1 MEPVLTMARDRVVVV
16 GAGVA
21 GLVSAFALAA
31 SGIDVT
37 VVERAAAPGGKMRQI
52 VVGSSHIDSGPTVFT
67 MRWVFDELF
76 AAAGKSFSDH
86 VRLRP
91 LDILARHA
99 WDEHA
104 RLDLFADEARSV
116 DAIGSFAGAAEAARY
131 RAFCR
136 DTKRIYDILE
146 KPFLRA
152 AQPSM
157 GGLIG
162 ANGFRGLVQLPQI
175 KPFSSMWSALSQ
187 YFHDPRLRQL
197 FGRYA
202 TYCGSSPFKAPA
214 TLMLVAHVERA
225 GVWSIEDGMHGLA
238 RALADCAKS
247 LGADIRCGQEVS
259 EVLIYC
265 GRAKGVRL
273 SSGERIEADA
283 VIMNADVAAV
293 ASGLFG
299 SNARRAAAT
308 IPPRARSLSAMTW
321 SAVAKTEGFPLS
333 RHNVFF
339 SRDYGC
345 EFDDIFRHDRLPRE
359 PTVYVCAQDRDGDTV
374 AGVAAEKLLVLVNAP
389 ANGDRHWYDSAEVEQ
404 CAQRTFG
411 VLERC
416 GLQIHRRP
424 AATQVTT
431 PADFNKLFPATGG
444 ALYGR
449 SSHGWTASFQRPG
462 ARTIIP
468 GLYLTGGSTHPGPG
482 VPMAA
487 LSGRSAAASLMAD
500 LGSINRSRKTVM
512 RGGMSMR

>member
-1 MEPVLTMARDRVVVV
+1 MPRDRVVIV

-21 GLVSAFALAA
+21 GLVAAFALAA
-31 SGIDVT
+31 RGLDVT
-37 VVERAAAPGGKMRQI
+37 VVERGASPGGKIRQI
-52 VVGSSHIDSGPTVFT
+52 GLGAARIDSGPTVFT

-76 AAAGKSFSDH
+76 AAAGRKFADY

-99 WDEHA
+99 WGDSA

-116 DAIGSFAGAAEAARY
+116 EAIGDFAGAAEAARY
-131 RAFCR
+131 RSFCR
-136 DTKRIYDILE
+136 DTRRIYDILE

-152 AQPSM
+152 PQPSM

-162 ANGFRGLVQLPQI
+162 ANGFRGLMQLPRI

-225 GVWSIEDGMHGLA
+225 GVWSIDEGMHGLA
-238 RALADCAKS
+238 QALAEGAKS
-247 LGADIRCGQEVS
+247 FGANIRYGEEVV
-259 EVLIYC
+259 EVITAC
-265 GRAKGVRL
+265 GRATGVRL
-273 SSGERIEADA
+273 ASREHIEADA
-283 VIMNADVAAV
+283 VIVNADVAAL
-293 ASGLFG
+293 ANGLFG
-299 SNARRAAAT
+299 IDARRAAAA

-321 SAVAKTEGFPLS
+321 SVVAKSSGFPLR

-339 SRDYGC
+339 SSDYVT
-345 EFDDIFRHDRLPRE
+345 EFDDIFRHDRLPRD
-359 PTVYVCAQDRDGDTV
+359 PTIYVCAQDRDSGN
-374 AGVAAEKLLVLVNAP
+374 AAPLIAERLLILVNAP
-389 ANGDRHWYDSAEVEQ
+389 ANGDRHSYDAAEVER
-404 CAQRTFG
+404 CTSRTFG
-411 VLERC
+411 VLERR
-416 GLQIHRRP
+416 GLRIRP
-424 AATQVTT
+424 SATHVTT
-431 PADFNKLFPATGG
+431 PSDFNQLFPATGG

-462 ARTIIP
+462 ARTRIP
-468 GLYLTGGSTHPGPG
+468 GLYLAGGSIHPGPG

-500 LGSINRSRKTVM
+500 LDSINRSPRTAT
-512 RGGMSMR
+512 RGGMSTR